1 MTGTY
6 LRGIGMLVGMIFGAG
21 VFALP
26 FAFARASLF
35 WGVFHFLIAFLILI
49 FLHLWY
55 GEVAYYTRGKH
66 RFTGYTEI
74 FLGNKAK
81 LLSFLTT
88 IGSYYGSLLVYGIL
102 AGIFLSNIFQNFTA
116 VPMSFLF
123 FIIAG
128 FFALGGIEKIA
139 TINFYLTIPLFGF
152 IVYLLFISLPA
163 IDINNFFNN
172 AKIFN
177 GDWFLPYGVWLFAL
191 TGFSALPE
199 ARDIFSKF
207 PINPVRNGISNG
219 IKNFKRIIWLSL
231 IISAIFY
238 FVFIASVWGVSG
250 KLTSEDALSGIAGF
264 LGRGAL
270 VIGSLIGFL
279 AVFTS
284 YIALAVDMRSIFN
297 FDYKISFAPAWLLSI
312 IPPIILFFFLQDG
325 FVKILSVV
333 GTLGLGILGVF
344 IILMRHKMR
353 KRVLAGD
360 PGDLIKPIDGDLLR
374 PRLFWE
380 AIILIGVLSAVIYE
394 LWRIFN

>member
-1 MTGTY
+1 
-6 LRGIGMLVGMIFGAG
+6 MLVGMIFGAG

-26 FAFARASLF
+26 FTFAKAGLF
-35 WGVFHFLIAFLILI
+35 WGIFHFVVAFLILV

-74 FLGNKAK
+74 FLGKKAK
-81 LLSFLTT
+81 FLSFLTT
-88 IGSYYGSLLVYGIL
+88 ISSYYGSLLVYGIL
-102 AGIFLSNIFQNFTA
+102 GGIFLSNIFHNFS
-116 VPMSFLF
+116 VIQMSFLF

-128 FFALGGIEKIA
+128 ILSLGGIEKIA

-152 IVYLLFISLPA
+152 IIYLFFAALPA
-163 IDINNFFNN
+163 MNVNNFLND

-177 GDWFLPYGVWLFAL
+177 NDWFLPYGVWLFAL

-207 PINPVRNGISNG
+207 PI
-219 IKNFKRIIWLSL
+219 KNFKRVIWISL
-231 IISAIFY
+231 VLSAIFY
-238 FVFIASVWGVSG
+238 LAFIASVWGVSG
-250 KLTSEDALSGIAGF
+250 KFTTEDALSGMAGI

-270 VIGSLIGFL
+270 IIGSFIGFL

-297 FDYKISFAPAWLLSI
+297 FDYKISFTLAWLLSV
-312 IPPIILFFFLQDG
+312 IPPVILFLIFPHG
-325 FVKILSVV
+325 FVRILSVTGV
-333 GTLGLGILGVF
+333 LGLGMLGVF

-353 KRVLAGD
+353 KRVLSGD
-360 PGDLIKPIDGDLLR
+360 PGDLIKPVDGDLLK

-380 AIILIGVLSAVIYE
+380 VIILLGVLSAVIYE

>member
-1 MTGTY
+1 
-6 LRGIGMLVGMIFGAG
+6 MLVGMIFGAG
-21 VFALP
+21 LFALP
-26 FAFARASLF
+26 YTFAKAGVF
-35 WGVFHFLIAFLILI
+35 WGIFHFIAALLILI

-66 RFTGYTEI
+66 RFTGYVEI
-74 FLGNKAK
+74 FLGEKAK
-81 LLSFLTT
+81 LFSFLTT

-102 AGIFLSNIFQNFTA
+102 GGIFLSNIFHNLSVIQ
-116 VPMSFLF
+116 MSFLF

-128 FFALGGIEKIA
+128 IFSLGGIEKIA
-139 TINFYLTIPLFGF
+139 IINFYLTVPLFGF
-152 IVYLLFISLPA
+152 IVYLLFIALPS
-163 IDINNFFNN
+163 IDLNNFLNGG

-207 PINPVRNGISNG
+207 S

-231 IISAIFY
+231 VLSAVFY
-238 FVFIASVWGVSG
+238 LAFIASVWGVTG
-250 KLTSEDALSGIAGF
+250 KFTTEDALSGMAGI

-270 VIGSLIGFL
+270 VTGSFIGFL

-284 YIALAVDMRSIFN
+284 YIALAVDLRSIFN
-297 FDYKISFAPAWLLSI
+297 FDYKISFVSAWLFSV
-312 IPPIILFFFLQDG
+312 IPPIILFLMFPRG
-325 FVKILSVV
+325 FVMILSVIGV
-333 GTLGLGILGVF
+333 LGLGILGVF
-344 IILMRHKMR
+344 IILMRHRMR

-360 PGDLIKPIDGDLLR
+360 PGDLVKPLDDDSLK

-380 AIILIGVLSAVIYE
+380 TIILIGIFSAVIYE
-394 LWRIFN
+394 LWRIF